1 MNGAWI
7 CSCWYQQN
15 NNEMSM
21 LATYIRPGKKS
32 PLDMDGFYSFIEDWN
47 VNLATKGTFLINR
60 TSFQIGFQI
69 MHSLEAGFLI
79 QTFHT

>member
-21 LATYIRPGKKS
+21 LATYIRPGKKC

-47 VNLATKGTFLINR
+47 VKMATKGIFSINR
-60 TSFQIGFQI
+60 TSIQLNVKCF
-69 MHSLEAGFLI
+69 EDLI
-79 QTFHT
+79 SHLI

>member
-15 NNEMSM
+15 NNALSM

-32 PLDMDGFYSFIEDWN
+32 PLDIEGFYSFIEDWN
-47 VNLATKGTFLINR
+47 LSRATIGILLKLIEQA
-60 TSFQIGFQI
+60 FI
-69 MHSLEAGFLI
+69 
-79 QTFHT
+79 